1 MSSPAMEDLQL
12 QLEQVLLASL
22 DPSRVRQASEQLR
35 TLLQQEQKEQQRL
48 AYLLLAKQ
56 IVDGRH
62 EEVRQLAAVLLRRKI
77 AKAMTVFDDN
87 QQKEFITSLVARF
100 SQESCAPVRRAVVHL
115 LASIL
120 RLATLQ
126 EAKRQ
131 ELFSALSHMAMQT
144 LAPGADPQQL
154 QQQVAAVD
162 TFVAVAEACPDE
174 MIDYFDKFLAVFR
187 HAFTC
192 TAAGNAL
199 GTSAL
204 KGLRSLAEFAEEP
217 EQQKQLCALAPSVMQ
232 IIAAAVDANED
243 DVAATGIELI
253 DDLLSN
259 DNLAMKDA
267 ELLTVLD
274 FLLKTVASRRDVD
287 AGLRQQA
294 LSCIQWAA
302 KQKPR
307 VLSKSPTAIPSILD
321 VLVSMG
327 AEPDVPGGGP
337 EDFEEDDL
345 TPHRIAAQCVDA
357 LAISLPSKYIFQPML
372 DRLTPFTQS
381 PEVLKK
387 RAALVLLGIMSE
399 GCEGVMRRKMKFFLP
414 FVLESLR
421 DPQPVVAASAAICF
435 GQFAEYLQ
443 PEIMLFQREAL
454 ELLLLL
460 LDNPSALVQQK
471 ACYALGVLFENMEA
485 QDLQPVASEVV
496 QRLVRTLHQTS
507 CDKVREVCLSAIGSA
522 AAASGNSEDSSAVS
536 ASRARPFDAFAPELF
551 PLIAQ
556 IIKMPTEDP
565 SAKNKENASGQPT
578 CSPATK
584 ARAIGVVGGLV
595 QGTSEAAY
603 AQELPGLMR
612 LIMEQMAIETGDEES
627 AVFAHD
633 IRDEAFSC
641 FSDVCAAMKDK
652 FVVFLEEVMAAVF
665 ASLFSDEG
673 LMADDDKKSGGTAA
687 QLLEELDDE
696 DDDASDERLH
706 NIRIRDGFLDELE
719 SAALCLKTL
728 WEHCG
733 PHCMKFIAK
742 TKEAIDLL
750 QGHFHEAARQQCC
763 YLIKAVATAA
773 HATFAGLPVSKE
785 SPKGPL
791 NPNVQTLW
799 SKQLWPALHKLMEED
814 EEKETVGDACIAL
827 GTLAEEVGPGIF
839 FSREMHDEVAKQ
851 LLLLLKKKHPCQVIQ
866 DIDED
871 DDSRQEEEYLFD
883 GISVLICGMAYAACV
898 GTRQAQQDPVASGS
912 LVTVC
917 NRQAFAATY
926 QKIHPHLLDLAT
938 HRQSS
943 AYAASGLGCLA
954 EVFLAMQEDA
964 VGYAADA
971 KFLQAVLKGVQQDEN
986 EDYRRNACFC
996 LGVVYEVAHAQPAV
1010 NAKTPEFLAALHSIF
1025 RSREDMNKSE
1035 QLTLDNAAAAVA
1047 RMILNPPATPL
1058 PLEHL
1063 VPALLVSMP
1072 LQEDHEESEVMLKAA
1087 LKLADDAATQ
1097 PLIVQHIQKFLV
1109 GVILETAH
1117 PVSVKRVK
1125 PETQEKVIAMLR
1137 QLLTNPS
1144 LPPSTLQGVKEA
1156 VASKPFALEFINT
1169 KI

>member
-1 MSSPAMEDLQL
+1 MSGAAAPHPAMADLQR
-12 QLEQVLLASL
+12 QLEQLLLASL
-22 DPSRVRQASEQLR
+22 DPAQVKPASEQLR
-35 TLLQQEQKEQQRL
+35 ALLQQEHEAQRRL

-56 IVDGRH
+56 IVDGCQ
-62 EEVRQLAAVLLRRKI
+62 EEVRQLSAVLLRRKI
-77 AKAMTVFDDN
+77 SKAMAVFDEN

-100 SQESCAPVRRAVVHL
+100 SQEPSASVRRAVVHL
-115 LASIL
+115 LAAIL

-126 EAKRQ
+126 EAKRR
-131 ELFSALSHMAMQT
+131 ELFSALSHMAMQN
-144 LAPGADPQQL
+144 PSGADPQQL
-154 QQQVAAVD
+154 QQQVAAVS

-174 MIDYFDKFLAVFR
+174 LADYFDEFLAVFR

-192 TAAGNAL
+192 AAAGNEL

-217 EQQKQLCALAPSVMQ
+217 DQQKKICALVPNVMQ
-232 IIAAAVDANED
+232 IIAAAVQANEE
-243 DVAATGIELI
+243 DVATTGIQLI

-267 ELLTVLD
+267 ELLAVLD
-274 FLLKTVASRRDVD
+274 FLLKTVASRSDVD
-287 AGLRQQA
+287 AGIRQQA

-307 VLSKSPTAIPSILD
+307 VLCKSPTAVPAILD
-321 VLVSMG
+321 VLVAMG
-327 AEPDVPGGGP
+327 AEPDIQGGGP
-337 EDFEEDDL
+337 EDFEEDEL

-357 LAISLPSKYIFQPML
+357 LAISLPSKYVFQPML

-381 PEVLKK
+381 PDVLKK

-421 DPQPVVAASAAICF
+421 DQQPIIAASACICF

-443 PEIMLFQREAL
+443 PEIMMFQREAL

-485 QDLQPVASEVV
+485 QDLEPVASEVV

-507 CDKVREVCLSAIGSA
+507 CDKVREVCISAIGSA
-522 AAASGNSEDSSAVS
+522 AAASGNGEDAPSTGP
-536 ASRARPFDAFAPELF
+536 RAFDAFAPELF
-551 PLIAQ
+551 SLIGQ
-556 IIKMPTEDP
+556 IIKMPTGDTD
-565 SAKNKENASGQPT
+565 SQNAGQAV
-578 CSPATK
+578 CSPTTK

-612 LIMEQMAIETGDEES
+612 LIMEQMVIDASKDDDTGY
-627 AVFAHD
+627 AHD

-641 FSDVCAAMKDK
+641 FSDVCVAMKDK
-652 FVVFLEEVMAAVF
+652 FVVFLEDVMVRVF

-673 LMADDDKKSGGTAA
+673 LLHEEEKARHGAAA
-687 QLLEELDDE
+687 QLLDELDDE
-696 DDDASDERLH
+696 DDSDERLR

-733 PHCMKFIAK
+733 AHCMKYIAK
-742 TKEAIDLL
+742 TKEAIELL

-763 YLIKAVATAA
+763 YLIKAVVTAA
-773 HATFAGLPVSKE
+773 HATFTGAPVKKE
-785 SPKGPL
+785 SPKFAL
-791 NPNVQTLW
+791 NPNVHTLW
-799 SKQLWPALHKLMEED
+799 SEQLWPSLRKLLEED
-814 EEKETVGDACIAL
+814 EDNETVGDACVAL
-827 GTLAEEVGPGIF
+827 GTLAEDVGPAVF
-839 FSREMHDEVAKQ
+839 FSREMNEEVVKQ

-866 DIDED
+866 DVDED
-871 DDSRQEEEYLFD
+871 DDSRQEEEYLFE
-883 GISVLICGMAYAACV
+883 GISVLICGMAYAASA
-898 GTRQAQQDPVASGS
+898 GSRQALQGPAAAGS
-912 LVTVC
+912 LAAVC
-917 NRQAFAATY
+917 NRQTFAAVY

-964 VGYAADA
+964 AVYAADA
-971 KFLQAVLKGVQQDEN
+971 KFLQAVLKGVQQDDN

-996 LGVVYEVAHAQPAV
+996 LGVVYEVASAQPSV
-1010 NAKTPEFLAALHSIF
+1010 NAKTAEFLAALHSIF
-1025 RSREDMNKSE
+1025 RSREDLNKSE

-1047 RMILNPPATPL
+1047 RIILHPPASPL

-1072 LQEDHEESEVMLKAA
+1072 LQEDHEESEVMLEAA
-1087 LKLADDAATQ
+1087 LKLADNAATQ

-1117 PVSVKRVK
+1117 PLSAKRVK
-1125 PETQEKVIAMLR
+1125 PEVQEKVIVMLR

-1169 KI
+1169 KF

>member
-1 MSSPAMEDLQL
+1 MSAAGTPHPAMADLQL
-12 QLEQVLLASL
+12 QLEQLLLASL
-22 DPSRVRQASEQLR
+22 DPAQVKPASEQLR
-35 TLLQQEQKEQQRL
+35 TLLQQQQVEQRRL

-56 IVDGRH
+56 IVDGRQ
-62 EEVRQLAAVLLRRKI
+62 EEVRQLSAVLLRRKI
-77 AKAMTVFDDN
+77 SKAMAVFDEN

-100 SQESCAPVRRAVVHL
+100 SQEPSASVRRAVVHL

-126 EAKRQ
+126 EAKRR
-131 ELFSALSHMAMQT
+131 ELFSALSHMAMQNPS
-144 LAPGADPQQL
+144 PGTDPQQL
-154 QQQVAAVD
+154 QQQVAAVS

-174 MIDYFDKFLAVFR
+174 LVDYFDEFLTVFR

-192 TAAGNAL
+192 AAAGNEL

-217 EQQKQLCALAPSVMQ
+217 DQQKKVCALVPNVMQ
-232 IIAAAVDANED
+232 IIAAAVQANEE
-243 DVAATGIELI
+243 DVATTGIQLI

-259 DNLAMKDA
+259 DNMAMKDG

-274 FLLKTVASRRDVD
+274 FLLKTVASRSDVD

-307 VLSKSPTAIPSILD
+307 VLCKSPTVVPAILD
-321 VLVSMG
+321 VLVAMG
-327 AEPDVPGGGP
+327 AEPDVQGGGP
-337 EDFEEDDL
+337 EDFEEDEL

-357 LAISLPSKYIFQPML
+357 LAISLPSKYVFQPML

-381 PEVLKK
+381 TDILKK

-421 DPQPVVAASAAICF
+421 DQQPVIAASACICF

-485 QDLQPVASEVV
+485 QDLEPVASEVV
-496 QRLVRTLHQTS
+496 QRLVRTLHHTS
-507 CDKVREVCLSAIGSA
+507 CDKVREVCISAIGSA
-522 AAASGNSEDSSAVS
+522 AAASGNGEEAPSNRP
-536 ASRARPFDAFAPELF
+536 RAFDAFAPELF
-551 PLIAQ
+551 SLIGQ
-556 IIKMPTEDP
+556 IIKMPTGDVEGQ
-565 SAKNKENASGQPT
+565 NAGQAV
-578 CSPATK
+578 CSPTTK

-612 LIMEQMAIETGDEES
+612 LIMEQMIIDTSKDDDTGY
-627 AVFAHD
+627 AHD

-641 FSDVCAAMKDK
+641 FSDVCIAMKDK
-652 FVVFLEEVMAAVF
+652 FVVFLEEVMVRVF

-673 LMADDDKKSGGTAA
+673 LLHEEEGRGRQGAAA
-687 QLLEELDDE
+687 QLLDELDDE
-696 DDDASDERLH
+696 EDEAGDERLR

-728 WEHCG
+728 WENCG
-733 PHCMKFIAK
+733 GHCMKFIAK
-742 TKEAIDLL
+742 TKEAIELL

-763 YLIKAVATAA
+763 YLIKAVVAAA
-773 HATFAGLPVSKE
+773 HGTFIGAPVKKE
-785 SPKGPL
+785 TPKFAL
-791 NPNVQTLW
+791 NPNVHTLW
-799 SKQLWPALHKLMEED
+799 SEQLWPFLRRLMEED
-814 EEKETVGDACIAL
+814 EDKETVGDACVAL
-827 GTLAEEVGPGIF
+827 GTLAEEVGPAIF
-839 FSREMHDEVAKQ
+839 FSREMNEEVAKQ

-871 DDSRQEEEYLFD
+871 DDSRQEEEYLFE
-883 GISVLICGMAYAACV
+883 GISVLICGMAYAASA
-898 GTRQAQQDPVASGS
+898 GTRQALQDTAASGS
-912 LVTVC
+912 LAAVC
-917 NRQAFAATY
+917 NRQTFAALY

-954 EVFLAMQEDA
+954 EVFLAMQEDSA
-964 VGYAADA
+964 AYAADA

-996 LGVVYEVAHAQPAV
+996 LGVVYEVASAQPAV
-1010 NAKTPEFLAALHSIF
+1010 NAKTAEFLAALHSIF
-1025 RSREDMNKSE
+1025 RSREDLNKSE

-1047 RMILNPPATPL
+1047 RIILHPPATAL

-1072 LQEDHEESEVMLKAA
+1072 LQEDHEESEVMLQAA

-1097 PLIVQHIQKFLV
+1097 PLVVQHIQKFLV

-1117 PVSVKRVK
+1117 PLTAKRVK
-1125 PETQEKVIAMLR
+1125 PEVQEKVIVMLR

-1156 VASKPFALEFINT
+1156 VASKPFALEFINS
-1169 KI
+1169 KF